1 LLFVKK
7 QKKNQ
12 NKEEKIIVFC
22 WLSTSL
28 AFFLFHSWRKK
39 FFTFFYKRRA
49 LWCYGVKNSRVFLLL
64 TEEKKEKK

>member
-28 AFFLFHSWRKK
+28 AFFLFQSWRKK

-49 LWCYGVKNSRVFLLL
+49 LWCFGVKNSRVLHFDRGR
-64 TEEKKEKK
+64 KKEKK